1 MGYILGPFQFG
12 VLWASSAQKRYWCG
26 VLLRLFLF
34 GAVAA
39 VFVAWAWARSP
50 SISSDKPSDLLE

>member
-12 VLWASSAQKRYWCG
+12 VLWSSSVQKRYWAG
-26 VLLRLFLF
+26 VLLRLLLF
-34 GAVAA
+34 GAVAT

-50 SISSDKPSDLLE
+50 DVSSDKPSDLLE